1 MSSIKNK
8 YSKIILWGNEA
19 AIRRYVAFMDDVDY
33 IVDKKVKMG
42 DKQESV
48 FGIPVYSSEVL
59 REETGKILIAVS
71 TKNIWMK
78 LKICRNG

>member
-48 FGIPVYSSEVL
+48 FGIPVYSPEVL